1 MENEAARSKYLPS
14 YRHHTYTDMKE
25 EATKVAAPQ
34 QPAGRRDV
42 PGTVCVLIE
51 RNDAITTTVLAVYA
65 DLQDA
70 NEACLRRATMAG
82 VSLTSSASTTGPD
95 KSHIKPIE
103 PVRWDTPEGDSCWV
117 EIFEVEPKRILG

>member
-1 MENEAARSKYLPS
+1 MENEAGRKKNLPS
-14 YRHHTYTDMKE
+14 YLRHKYSDMKE
-25 EATKVAAPQ
+25 DTTKVSAPQ
-34 QPAGRRDV
+34 GTTGRRDV
-42 PGTVCVLIE
+42 PGTVCLLIE
-51 RNDAITTTVLAVYA
+51 RNDAISTTVLAVYA

-82 VSLTSSASTTGPD
+82 VSLTSGASTMGPD

-117 EIFEVEPKRILG
+117 EIFEVEPQRIL